1 MKNVCALT
9 AFGNKLAYESDNTA
23 TGKLIPKDLKQYQIL
38 ITNDNPDILS
48 LTTEKRLIRQ
58 SLAEY
63 EKQIGYGIKIYDEN
77 NYADYADTPI
87 DITIDFK
94 DSDPY
99 FTSNILAYAG
109 YPNGSF
115 KGKLVFN
122 NRHIWLDGYNISGKR
137 AKELGLVENAADDSQ
152 LATFNVRQT
161 VKHEMGHILGL
172 EHNLIEEPSV
182 MNAYYGKERI
192 MFGNKDKEVLNL
204 KYGKASYI
212 KRAKPDPWIKD
223 IMSRPI

>member
-1 MKNVCALT
+1 MKNICALS

-58 SLAEY
+58 ALAEY
-63 EKQIGYGIKIYDEN
+63 EKQIGYGIKVYVELEWMN
-77 NYADYADTPI
+77 GEP
-87 DITIDFK
+87 DITIEFK
-94 DSDPY
+94 DEDPY
-99 FTSNILAYAG
+99 FTPNILAYAG

-122 NRHIWLDGYNISGKR
+122 NKHIWLDGYNISGKR

-172 EHNLIEEPSV
+172 EHNTIQESSV

-192 MFGNKDKEVLNL
+192 MFGEKDKEMLNL

-223 IMSRPI
+223 IMLRKL

>member
-23 TGKLIPKDLKQYQIL
+23 TGKLLPKDTKQYQIL

-58 SLAEY
+58 ALAEF
-63 EKQIGYGIKIYDEN
+63 EKQIGYGIKVYTELD
-77 NYADYADTPI
+77 DLPDLI
-87 DITIDFK
+87 DVWIDFR

-122 NRHIWLDGYNISGKR
+122 NKHIWLDGYNISGKR
-137 AKELGLVENAADDSQ
+137 AKELGLVENASDDSQ

-172 EHNLIEEPSV
+172 EHNALEEPSV

-192 MFGNKDKEVLNL
+192 MFGEKDKEMLNS

-223 IMSRPI
+223 IMLRKL

>member
-1 MKNVCALT
+1 MKNICTLT
-9 AFGNKLAYESDNTA
+9 AFGINLAYESDNTA
-23 TGKLIPKDLKQYQIL
+23 TGKLIPRDLKQYQIL

-58 SLAEY
+58 ALAEY
-63 EKQIGYGIKIYDEN
+63 EKQIGYGIKVYTELDDEP
-77 NYADYADTPI
+77 ALI
-87 DITIDFK
+87 DIWIDFR

-122 NRHIWLDGYNISGKR
+122 NKHIWLDGYNISGKR
-137 AKELGLVENAADDSQ
+137 AKELGLVENALDDSQ

-172 EHNLIEEPSV
+172 EHNAIEEPSV

-192 MFGNKDKEVLNL
+192 MFGEKDKETLNL

-223 IMSRPI
+223 IMLRKL

>member
-58 SLAEY
+58 ALAEY
-63 EKQIGYGIKIYDEN
+63 EKQIGYGIKVYVELEWMN
-77 NYADYADTPI
+77 GEP
-87 DITIDFK
+87 DITIEFK
-94 DSDPY
+94 DEDPY
-99 FTSNILAYAG
+99 FTPNILAYAG

-122 NRHIWLDGYNISGKR
+122 NKHIWLDGYNISGKR

-172 EHNLIEEPSV
+172 EHNTIQESSV

-192 MFGNKDKEVLNL
+192 MFGEKDKEMLNL

-223 IMSRPI
+223 IMLRKL

>member
-9 AFGNKLAYESDNTA
+9 AFGNKLAYESDNTS
-23 TGKLIPKDLKQYQIL
+23 TGKLLPKDLKQYQIL
-38 ITNDNPDILS
+38 ITNDNPDIQS
-48 LTTEKRLIRQ
+48 EVTEKRLIRQ
-58 SLAEY
+58 ALAEF
-63 EKQIGYGIKIYDEN
+63 EKQIGYGIKVYTEWD
-77 NYADYADTPI
+77 DSPDLI
-87 DITIDFK
+87 DIWIDFR

-99 FTSNILAYAG
+99 FTPNILAYAG

-122 NRHIWLDGYNISGKR
+122 NKHIWLDGYNISGKR
-137 AKELGLVENAADDSQ
+137 AKELGLVENASDDSQ

-172 EHNLIEEPSV
+172 EHNAIEEPSV
-182 MNAYYGKERI
+182 MNAYYGTHRI
-192 MFGNKDKEVLNL
+192 MFGEKDKEMLNS

-223 IMSRPI
+223 IMLRKL

>member
-9 AFGNKLAYESDNTA
+9 AFGNKLAYESANTA
-23 TGKLIPKDLKQYQIL
+23 TGKLLPKDTKQYQIL
-38 ITNDNPDILS
+38 ITDDNPDILS

-58 SLAEY
+58 ALAEF
-63 EKQIGYGIKIYDEN
+63 EKQIGYGIKVYTELDDEP
-77 NYADYADTPI
+77 DLI
-87 DITIDFK
+87 DIWIDFR

-99 FTSNILAYAG
+99 FTPNILAYAG
-109 YPNGSF
+109 YPNGGF

-137 AKELGLVENAADDSQ
+137 AKELGLVENASDDSQ

-172 EHNLIEEPSV
+172 EHNAIEESSV
-182 MNAYYGKERI
+182 MNAYYGSNRI
-192 MFGNKDKEVLNL
+192 MFGNKDKETLNL
-204 KYGKASYI
+204 KYGTASYI

-223 IMSRPI
+223 IMLRKL

>member
-1 MKNVCALT
+1 MKNICALS
-9 AFGNKLAYESDNTA
+9 AFCNKLAYESDNTA

-58 SLAEY
+58 ALAEY
-63 EKQIGYGIKIYDEN
+63 EKQIGYGIKVYVELEWMN
-77 NYADYADTPI
+77 GEP
-87 DITIDFK
+87 DITIEFK
-94 DSDPY
+94 DEDPY
-99 FTSNILAYAG
+99 FTPNILAYAG

-122 NRHIWLDGYNISGKR
+122 NKHIWLDGYNISGKR

-172 EHNLIEEPSV
+172 EHNTIQESSV

-192 MFGNKDKEVLNL
+192 MFGEKDKEMLNL

-223 IMSRPI
+223 IMLRKL

>member
-1 MKNVCALT
+1 M
-9 AFGNKLAYESDNTA
+9 KLAFMIS
-23 TGKLIPKDLKQYQIL
+23 IIL
-38 ITNDNPDILS
+38 ILPIFAAYFITSPPQISEKSELS
-48 LTTEKRLIRQ
+48 ENVGVTEPNMELIHRYCV
-58 SLAEY
+58 EY
-63 EKQIGYGIKIYDEN
+63 YN
-77 NYADYADTPI
+77 
-87 DITIDFK
+87 
-94 DSDPY
+94 SDPY

-122 NRHIWLDGYNISGKR
+122 NKHIWLDGYNISGKR
-137 AKELGLVENAADDSQ
+137 AKELGLVENASDDSQ

-182 MNAYYGKERI
+182 MNAYYGTHRI
-192 MFGNKDKEVLNL
+192 MFGEKDKEVLNL
-204 KYGKASYI
+204 KYGKASFI

-223 IMSRPI
+223 IMLRKL

>member
-1 MKNVCALT
+1 MKNICALS

-58 SLAEY
+58 ALAEY
-63 EKQIGYGIKIYDEN
+63 EKQIGYGIKVYVELEWMN
-77 NYADYADTPI
+77 GEP
-87 DITIDFK
+87 DITIEFK
-94 DSDPY
+94 DEDPY
-99 FTSNILAYAG
+99 FTPNILAYAG

-122 NRHIWLDGYNISGKR
+122 NKHIWLDGYNISGKK
-137 AKELGLVENAADDSQ
+137 AKELGLVENASDDSQ

-172 EHNLIEEPSV
+172 EHNLIEESSV

-192 MFGNKDKEVLNL
+192 MFGQKDKEMLNL

-212 KRAKPDPWIKD
+212 KRAKPDPLIKD
-223 IMSRPI
+223 IMLRKL

>member
-1 MKNVCALT
+1 MKNLCALT
-9 AFGNKLAYESDNTA
+9 SFGNKLAYESDNTA
-23 TGKLIPKDLKQYQIL
+23 TGKLLPKDTKQYQIL

-58 SLAEY
+58 ALAEY
-63 EKQIGYGIKIYDEN
+63 EKQIGYGIKVYTELDDSPDI
-77 NYADYADTPI
+77 I
-87 DITIDFK
+87 DIWIDFR

-122 NRHIWLDGYNISGKR
+122 NKHIWLDGYNISGKR
-137 AKELGLVENAADDSQ
+137 AKELGLVENASDDSQ

-172 EHNLIEEPSV
+172 EHNLIEESSV
-182 MNAYYGKERI
+182 MNAYYGPNRI
-192 MFGNKDKEVLNL
+192 MFGEKDKETLNL

-223 IMSRPI
+223 IMLRKL